1 MYSFLTGIALLVV
14 GYFTYGLLIEKVLK
28 IDPKRVTPAYKNQ
41 DGVDFVPMATWRVYL
56 IQFLNIAGLGP
67 IFGAVM
73 GAKFGVSA
81 YLWIVLG
88 TIFAGATHDMI
99 AGVLSMRHDGESL
112 PETIG
117 RYLGVTVKQLIRGFS
132 VVLMILVGAVFVAG
146 PATLL
151 AKLTPSSLD
160 YTFWLYVIF
169 GYYLLA
175 TLLPIDKLIGR
186 IYPVFAVALFFMALA
201 MLGVLVWQWPSM
213 PEVTDGLQNTNPNGM
228 PIFPMMF
235 ISIACGAI
243 SGFHATQSPLMARCM
258 KNERHARP
266 VFYGAMVSEGIVA
279 MIWAAVAIYFFHTPD
294 GAVFFADTTDNAA
307 VVVDTVMRDWL
318 GPLGAMLAMLGVIAA
333 PITSGDTA
341 LRSARLIVADFTRL
355 DQRQI
360 IKRLMIVVP
369 LFALTFVVLQLEFG
383 VIWRYF
389 AWANQTLAVFTLWAL
404 TVYLVQNSRYYWITL
419 IPALFMT
426 AVCSTYILMADTG
439 FGININISYIW
450 GAVVTLGALGLFMI
464 KQKKHI
470 LR

>member
-1 MYSFLTGIALLVV
+1 
-14 GYFTYGLLIEKVLK
+14 
-28 IDPKRVTPAYKNQ
+28 
-41 DGVDFVPMATWRVYL
+41 
-56 IQFLNIAGLGP
+56 
-67 IFGAVM
+67 
-73 GAKFGVSA
+73 
-81 YLWIVLG
+81 
-88 TIFAGATHDMI
+88 
-99 AGVLSMRHDGESL
+99 
-112 PETIG
+112 
-117 RYLGVTVKQLIRGFS
+117 
-132 VVLMILVGAVFVAG
+132 
-146 PATLL
+146 
-151 AKLTPSSLD
+151 
-160 YTFWLYVIF
+160 
-169 GYYLLA
+169 
-175 TLLPIDKLIGR
+175 
-186 IYPVFAVALFFMALA
+186 
-201 MLGVLVWQWPSM
+201 
-213 PEVTDGLQNTNPNGM
+213 
-228 PIFPMMF
+228 
-235 ISIACGAI
+235 
-243 SGFHATQSPLMARCM
+243 
-258 KNERHARP
+258 
-266 VFYGAMVSEGIVA
+266 
-279 MIWAAVAIYFFHTPD
+279 
-294 GAVFFADTTDNAA
+294 TTDNAA

-426 AVCSTYILMADTG
+426 AVCSTYILMADAG
-439 FGININISYIW
+439 FGINTNISYIW